1 MNARYPDFKHK
12 KTQEAL
18 WLDDQR
24 NPPWVE
30 AEMAALVPGTVQLD
44 RFSWNRRLA
53 RHVKAGQYEKTM
65 ELYQL
70 MQQEGMTP
78 DKYTFVPVLNAC
90 ASLQSL
96 DAGRHAHEQII
107 QSCCESDL
115 IVGNS
120 LVNMY
125 AKCGSMEDAGRV
137 FNKMPSRDVVS
148 WNAMILGH
156 VRYGQGQKALELF
169 QQMQQEGVQPG
180 RVTFVGVLN
189 ACASVVAL
197 EEGRRAHQQIIQS
210 SLESDL
216 IVGTTLIDMYAKCRS
231 MQDAWRVFIKMS
243 SRDVVSWNAI
253 ILGYVKCGQGKKA
266 LDLFRQMQ
274 CESVV
279 PSPVTF
285 MGVLNACASVVSLE
299 EGRYA
304 HEQILKTGCESNVF
318 VQSSLIDM
326 YAKCGSM
333 EDAWRVFNKMVLH
346 DVVSWNA
353 MILGHVKCGQG
364 QKALE
369 LFNCMQQEGVQPD
382 PVTFVGVLN
391 ACASILALDEG
402 RHVHEQIIECGFE
415 SNIFV
420 QTSLVDMYAK
430 CGSMEDA
437 WNVFDNMGSRVVASW
452 NAMILGLVKC
462 RQGQKVLELFQQM
475 HLEGVQPDP
484 VTFVGVLNACA
495 SIGALD
501 EGRRVHEQII
511 HSGCESDVFV
521 SSSLV
526 NMYAKCGSMKD
537 SWSVFNKMPLRNV
550 VTWNAIIFGYVK
562 FGQGHKALEL
572 FQQMQREGVQPGP
585 VTFAG
590 VLNACASI
598 VALEEGRDVHEQVI
612 QSGCESNAFVG
623 TSLVDM
629 YVKCG
634 SMEDALRVFNKL
646 PSLNVVSWTAM
657 LKGYAIHGH
666 GKEALGHFERMCE
679 EGVEVNGV
687 TFVCLLSACS
697 HVGLVDEGLHFFE
710 SMGSVYSIAAAVEH
724 YSCMVDLLGRA
735 GHLQKAE
742 DIIKVMSC
750 EQSIVVWKALV
761 GACRMHGDVEL
772 GERISELVLKA
783 DPGNAASYVMLSNI
797 FAAAGKWDLSE
808 AVQHQRKTGV
818 QQTAWSH
825 AD

>member
-1 MNARYPDFKHK
+1 
-12 KTQEAL
+12 
-18 WLDDQR
+18 
-24 NPPWVE
+24 
-30 AEMAALVPGTVQLD
+30 MAALVQGTVQLD

-70 MQQEGMTP
+70 MQQEGLMP

-169 QQMQQEGVQPG
+169 QQMQQEGVLPG

-197 EEGRRAHQQIIQS
+197 EEGRRAHQQIIQN

-216 IVGTTLIDMYAKCRS
+216 IVGTTLIDMYAKCTS
-231 MQDAWRVFIKMS
+231 MQDAWRVFIKMP

-266 LDLFRQMQ
+266 LELFRQMQ

-333 EDAWRVFNKMVLH
+333 EDAGRVFNKMVLH

-402 RHVHEQIIECGFE
+402 RHVHEQIIECGLE

-430 CGSMEDA
+430 SGSMEDA

-462 RQGQKVLELFQQM
+462 RKGQKVLELFQQM
-475 HLEGVQPDP
+475 QSEGVQPDP

-526 NMYAKCGSMKD
+526 DMYAKCGSMKD

-598 VALEEGRDVHEQVI
+598 VALEKGRDVHEQVI
-612 QSGCESNAFVG
+612 RSGCESNAFVG

-634 SMEDALRVFNKL
+634 SMEDASRVFNKL

-742 DIIKVMSC
+742 DITKVMSC

-761 GACRMHGDVEL
+761 GACRIHGDVEL

-818 QQTAWSH
+818 
-825 AD
+825 